1 MSIALASAQTFLLL
15 LLRVGTFLMLIPPFG
30 QTQVPSRIRL
40 GLAVMLSACLMWAVP
55 HSPASMV
62 GELSLSGLVAA
73 AMRETLLG
81 LSGGLGA
88 SMVFQ
93 AAGAAGFLAGTSM
106 GLGFGAAAAA
116 GVDGAVVSQ
125 FLHVLTLSSLVALGA
140 HRQAIAWLY
149 ESVRAFPPGVMPG
162 EVAGGSLELA
172 RLVSSC
178 VGYGL
183 FSMAL
188 AVRVVFPV
196 LAASLFGHVAMGI
209 VSRAAPQ
216 INLSSVGFSIS
227 ILSGGTALYFAAPIM
242 ANAVAQATLASLT
255 P

>member
-1 MSIALASAQTFLLL
+1 VSIALDSAQTFLLL

-30 QTQVPSRIRL
+30 EAQVPSRIRI
-40 GLAVMLSACLMWAVP
+40 GLAVMLSACLMWGAP
-55 HSPASMV
+55 HSTAGDLP
-62 GELSLSGLVAA
+62 LSGLVGAA
-73 AMRETLLG
+73 VHETLLG
-81 LSGGLGA
+81 LAGGLGA

-125 FLHVLTLSSLVALGA
+125 FMHVLTLSALVALGA

-149 ESVRAFPPGVMPG
+149 ESVRAFPPGGMSG
-162 EVAGGSLELA
+162 EVAGGSLELT

-196 LAASLFGHVAMGI
+196 LAASLFGHAAMGI

-227 ILSGGTALYFAAPIM
+227 ILSGGTALYFAAPMM
-242 ANAVAQATLASLT
+242 ANAVAQATMASLT

>member
-15 LLRVGTFLMLIPPFG
+15 LLRVGTFLMLVPPFG
-30 QTQVPSRIRL
+30 EAQVPSRIRI
-40 GLAVMLSACLMWAVP
+40 GLAVVLSACLMWAAP
-55 HSPASMV
+55 HSSASV
-62 GELSLSGLVAA
+62 GELPLSGLVGA
-73 AMRETLLG
+73 AMHETLLG
-81 LSGGLGA
+81 LAGGLGA

-125 FLHVLTLSSLVALGA
+125 FLHVLTLSSLVALGV
-140 HRQAIAWLY
+140 HRQAIAWLF
-149 ESVRAFPPGVMPG
+149 ESVRAFPPGGFPG
-162 EVAGGSLELA
+162 EVGGGSLELS
-172 RLVSSC
+172 RLVTSC

-183 FSMAL
+183 FSIAL

-196 LAASLFGHVAMGI
+196 LAAALFGHAAMGI

-242 ANAVAQATLASLT
+242 ANAVAQATIASLA

>member
-1 MSIALASAQTFLLL
+1 VSIALASAQTFLLL

-30 QTQVPSRIRL
+30 EAQVPSRIRL
-40 GLAVMLSACLMWAVP
+40 GLAVMLSACLMWAAP
-55 HSPASMV
+55 PSTAGDLP
-62 GELSLSGLVAA
+62 LSGLVAA
-73 AMRETLLG
+73 AMHETLLG
-81 LSGGLGA
+81 LAGGLGA
-88 SMVFQ
+88 SLVFQ

-116 GVDGAVVSQ
+116 GVDGAAVSQ
-125 FLHVLTLSSLVALGA
+125 FMHVLTLSALVALGG

-149 ESVRAFPPGVMPG
+149 ESVRAFPPGAMSG

-172 RLVSSC
+172 KLVSSC

-196 LAASLFGHVAMGI
+196 LAASLFGHAAMGI

-216 INLSSVGFSIS
+216 INLASVGFSIS
-227 ILSGGTALYFAAPIM
+227 ILSGGTALYFAAPMM

>member
-1 MSIALASAQTFLLL
+1 VNIALASAQTFLLL

-30 QTQVPSRIRL
+30 EAQVPSRIRI
-40 GLAVMLSACLMWAVP
+40 GLAVMLSASLMWVAP
-55 HSPASMV
+55 HSAASTI
-62 GELSLSGLVAA
+62 GELPLSGLVVAA
-73 AMRETLLG
+73 LHETLLG
-81 LSGGLGA
+81 LAGGLGA

-116 GVDGAVVSQ
+116 GVDGAAVGQ
-125 FLHVLTLSSLVALGA
+125 FLHVLALSALVALGG

-149 ESVRAFPPGVMPG
+149 ESVRAFPPGAMSG
-162 EVAGGSLELA
+162 EVAGGSFELA

-188 AVRVVFPV
+188 AIRVVFPV
-196 LAASLFGHVAMGI
+196 LAASLFGHAAMGI

-227 ILSGGTALYFAAPIM
+227 ILSGGTALYFAAPMM
-242 ANAVAQATLASLT
+242 ANAVAQATISSLT

>member
-1 MSIALASAQTFLLL
+1 VSIALDSAQTFLLL

-30 QTQVPSRIRL
+30 EAQVPSRIRI
-40 GLAVMLSACLMWAVP
+40 GLAVMLSACLMWGAP
-55 HSPASMV
+55 HSTAGDLP
-62 GELSLSGLVAA
+62 LSGLVGAA
-73 AMRETLLG
+73 VHETLLG
-81 LSGGLGA
+81 LAGGLGA

-125 FLHVLTLSSLVALGA
+125 FMHVLTLSALVALGA

-149 ESVRAFPPGVMPG
+149 ESVRAFPPGGMSG
-162 EVAGGSLELA
+162 EVAGGSLELT

-178 VGYGL
+178 V
-183 FSMAL
+183 
-188 AVRVVFPV
+188 
-196 LAASLFGHVAMGI
+196 FGHAAMGI

-227 ILSGGTALYFAAPIM
+227 ILSGGTALYFAAPMM
-242 ANAVAQATLASLT
+242 ANAVAQATMASLT